1 MPSNWKA
8 KRARERIESRFKQVE
23 SVTILDYTKE
33 MSLEN
38 IPVNRAYRV
47 QAAHLYLDILNVD
60 ELLGTTDSEGTTCHK
75 RALRFLNLH
84 YRAVHRI
91 LGATDVRR
99 VDFHNQRL
107 HAVVTKPYGADS
119 ERERVVS
126 AVAVADLIDH
136 VLQETGDA
144 DESIPNAKVR
154 VGIDT
159 GLSLVV
165 NNGRHGGREP
175 LFLGRPANHAAKCAG
190 AAEAKGIYLT
200 NSARVAIG
208 LAALDHGKDRTTAL
222 TAEQIAAC
230 VEEADLDITKDQI
243 VREWQDEQRETPI
256 GTIEFSRPTPPLK
269 DLDINA
275 LTLANAKRFEGVSVY
290 ADIDG
295 FTAYVDEQLE
305 DAPEDVVRTLH
316 VLRSELDAVV
326 SADFQGR
333 RVRFIG
339 DCLHGCLMDGTAYA
353 TDAEETVSNATLC
366 AGALRSS
373 FTEALDYLEE
383 KGVAAGNLGLAI
395 GFDFGPIAIARLG
408 MSGSR
413 VRCAIGR
420 SVLSAEAEQRRCN
433 AAQTALGAAAYAKG
447 SEAVRD
453 LFKTARRVSNLDYDS
468 AVTSLAATGD
478 RTAAFV
484 QKLAAQESRPAI
496 VPALTVPLRGHSA

>member
-1 MPSNWKA
+1 M
-8 KRARERIESRFKQVE
+8 
-23 SVTILDYTKE
+23 
-33 MSLEN
+33 
-38 IPVNRAYRV
+38 
-47 QAAHLYLDILNVD
+47 
-60 ELLGTTDSEGTTCHK
+60 
-75 RALRFLNLH
+75 
-84 YRAVHRI
+84 
-91 LGATDVRR
+91 
-99 VDFHNQRL
+99 
-107 HAVVTKPYGADS
+107 
-119 ERERVVS
+119 
-126 AVAVADLIDH
+126 
-136 VLQETGDA
+136 
-144 DESIPNAKVR
+144 
-154 VGIDT
+154 
-159 GLSLVV
+159 
-165 NNGRHGGREP
+165 
-175 LFLGRPANHAAKCAG
+175 
-190 AAEAKGIYLT
+190 
-200 NSARVAIG
+200 
-208 LAALDHGKDRTTAL
+208 
-222 TAEQIAAC
+222 
-230 VEEADLDITKDQI
+230 
-243 VREWQDEQRETPI
+243 REWHDEQRETPI
-256 GTIEFSRPTPPLK
+256 GTIEFSRPTPPMK

-295 FTAYVDEQLE
+295 FTAYVDENLE

-373 FTEALDYLEE
+373 FTAALDYLEE
-383 KGVAAGNLGLAI
+383 RGVSTGNLGLAI

-420 SVLSAEAEQRRCN
+420 SVLSAEAEQCRCN

-496 VPALTVPLRGHSA
+496 MPALTVPLRGHSA

>member
-1 MPSNWKA
+1 MPNNWKA
-8 KRARERIESRFKQVE
+8 KRAKERIESRYMQVE
-23 SVTILDYTKE
+23 SVTMSDYAKD

-38 IPVNRAYRV
+38 IQVNQAYRV
-47 QAAHLYLDILNVD
+47 QAAHLYLDILNLD

-75 RALRFLNLH
+75 RTLRFLNLH

-99 VDFHNQRL
+99 IDFHNQRL
-107 HAVVTKPYGADS
+107 HAVVAKPYGADN
-119 ERERVVS
+119 ERARVVR
-126 AVAVADLIDH
+126 AVAVADLIDR

-154 VGIDT
+154 AGIDT

-175 LFLGRPANHAAKCAG
+175 LFLGRPANYAAKCASAG
-190 AAEAKGIYLT
+190 KATGIYLT
-200 NSARVAIG
+200 NAARLMIG
-208 LAALDHGKDRTTAL
+208 LESLDNGKDRTTAL
-222 TAEQIAAC
+222 TAEQIAIC
-230 VEEADLDITKDQI
+230 VDEADFDVTKDQI
-243 VREWQDEQRETPI
+243 VREWQDEQRDTPI

-269 DLDINA
+269 DLDIST

-295 FTAYVDEQLE
+295 FTAYVDENLE
-305 DAPEDVVRTLH
+305 DNPKDVVRTLH

-353 TDAEETVSNATLC
+353 SDAEETVSNATLC

-373 FTEALDYLEE
+373 FRTALDYLEE
-383 KGVAAGNLGLAI
+383 KGVATGNVGLAI

-408 MSGSR
+408 MTGSR

-420 SVLSAEAEQRRCN
+420 SVLSAEAEQCRCN
-433 AAQTALGAAAYAKG
+433 AAQTALGEAAYAQG

-453 LFKTARRVSNLDYDS
+453 LFKVARRVSNLDYDS

-478 RTAAFV
+478 RTAASI

-496 VPALTVPLRGHSA
+496 VPALTTPLRGHSA